1 MKQNDFLLKHPL
13 FKLSSIFYIILIGVI
28 FLKSNNGFGQNN
40 VLYGNISPNGST
52 VAIGTEPLYLGNNE
66 VGYLINIGP
75 ITSTNV
81 ILSSIIFKLWNSS
94 NSTGPN
100 TGTWGSFRIR
110 VREVHANV
118 SANPGD
124 PVTYSFI
131 DKYDNNHTISVTN
144 STIPLQD
151 YSNSN
156 FINLTQSVSLS
167 KYTSYLITIQQ
178 NLPSSL
184 TPYWLQSDNFLGFS
198 SFPGVSN
205 QGAYI
210 VSNSTLTPI
219 PSVNQTLFFELLYS
233 LPNATV
239 NTKAVTTINYNQ
251 TITAESGGQSIA
263 EAGSSIT
270 AKGICWST
278 NHNPTISN
286 DFTNEGAGTTDYTS
300 TLTNLLPNT
309 TYYVRAY
316 VTDASGTYY
325 GAETSFSTNRAPVI
339 TSGAGSNNTSIT
351 ISENTAA
358 VTTIQA
364 TDNDVP
370 AQNLTFSI
378 NGGADASKFTINQ
391 TTGAL
396 SLNATPDFENPTDSD
411 ANNSYIV
418 NVTVTDDGNTPKSA
432 TQAITVTITNVAENP
447 IVNNATTS
455 SVGITGA
462 VVSATVV
469 SDGGGG
475 TITER
480 GFVYAPTSAN
490 ANPSID
496 GTGTTKVTVSGST
509 GSMSKLLSG
518 LTANTA
524 YTAKAFAT
532 NTTGTT
538 YTDVFSFTTN
548 KLTAGPSISYNSPVY
563 LQQNT
568 AIATIAPSNVG
579 TAISAGTYSKV
590 VTFAGSSEGNTNDTN
605 PLSAKFNAP
614 MGMVM
619 DASRNIYFT
628 DSYNHRIKKIDG
640 TTGAVTQIAGQ
651 TTPTPFLA
659 SDSGSNDGTGI
670 GNARFDQPSGMTFDG
685 QGILYIADRGNNKIR
700 KLVLATGAVSTIAG
714 GGTGS
719 QSGYTDATGTA
730 ARFLRPTDVVFRTE
744 SGTSYLYVADAGNH
758 CIRKIN
764 LTTNAVT
771 TFAGSNTS
779 GTTEGNLTS
788 ARFNNP
794 TSLAFSSTGIL
805 YVVDRGNQK
814 IRKIDAGTV
823 STFAGSGTNATT
835 NGTGTGASFADPYG
849 IAIDGGDNV
858 YVTQALDGGYPSS
871 NPGFSVSTSTNNYI
885 RKITPSGVVT
895 NFIGSGTRGT
905 TNNDN
910 GLLASLSSPAH
921 LLFDTNQ
928 KYMYVSEWYGDDI
941 RKVEITGYTVSPS
954 LPSGLSLDST
964 TGNISGT
971 PTVATSTT
979 TYTMTGN
986 NYYGTSSANLNITVA
1001 NLPTITT
1008 NSVTSILSSTAVSGG
1023 NVSSNGG
1030 ITLTEKGICWSTTA
1044 NPTINDNK
1052 LVDPTTTTG
1061 NFTSN
1066 LTGLIPATTY
1076 YVRAYATN
1084 ALGTSYGTQ
1093 VTFTTLIPAPN
1104 ITYNTTNT
1112 FVVNNAITPL
1122 QVTNT
1127 GGNASGI
1134 YNNITTFAGGNGIG
1148 TTDGTALNAK
1158 FNNPMGLAVDATG
1171 NVYVADSR
1179 NHNIRKITPDGTV
1192 TTVAGS
1198 LTGVSGNADA
1208 IGTGALFFSPQ
1219 GVAVDPTSGNIYVA
1233 DYINHKIKK
1242 IDPSNYNVTTIAGS
1256 SQGYADGN
1264 GTDAK
1269 INTPAGITVDTS
1281 GNIYVGE
1288 FYGNKIRK
1296 IDPNYNVTTI
1306 AGSPLSNTGTVDG
1319 IGTAASFTYP
1329 HRIALDN
1336 SGNLFVAE
1344 NSTFRIRKIALSN
1357 NNVTT
1362 VAGSSN
1368 FGHLDGTGTD
1378 AKFTNLYGVAV
1389 DRFGN
1394 TWVAEQTYL
1403 RKISPSGVVTT
1414 VAGSN
1419 SSGLVNGDVSKAKF
1433 LGIFGIAFD
1442 REGNLYISDFNTD
1455 NHGYA
1460 INSSIRKL
1468 TLTGYSVSPALPAGL
1483 VLNADGSI
1491 TGTPTALSPA
1501 TNYTITATNA
1511 GGSSSYTISIAVLSL
1526 PTVATSINISSS
1538 NILTPTSVSVTGNVS
1553 SEGGATVT
1561 TKGICYATHSLPTT
1575 GDTTINYTSGGL
1587 GSYSIGLTNLTPN
1600 TTYYAR
1606 AYAQNTQGIAYGNQV
1621 QFTTPNVTPNISY
1634 NTSNNFTIGNAITP
1648 LQVTNTGSTVS
1659 GINGMVSTIAGN
1671 QSSPGYQDG
1680 NGSSAQFDSPTSIAF
1695 DTSGNIFIADYVNH
1709 RIRKIDTS
1717 GNVTTIAGNGE
1728 AGFADGNGTEAQFF
1742 YPACVAT
1749 DASNNIYVADAGNHK
1764 IRKIDTSG
1772 NVTTVAGNGEGGF
1785 ADGNAATA
1793 QFYYPYGVAVDKYGI
1808 IYVADYFNNRI
1819 RKITPT
1825 GSVSTIAGGVEGY
1838 ADGYYT
1844 NAKFKNP
1851 IRVIVDTEQNLYVTD
1866 SGNNKIRKIS
1876 YMGSVSTVAGSSQG
1890 YSNGNSTSAQFST
1903 PTGVNIDVAGNIYV
1917 ADYENHKIRK
1927 ISPSG
1932 NVTTLTGGDQGY
1944 EDGVLTNAKFSYP
1957 YDIAFDN
1964 NGNAYVPDK
1973 DNAVIRK
1980 ITLTGYSVS
1989 PALPAGLV
1997 LNSDGSIS
2005 GTPTSLS
2012 PINNYTITATN
2023 TIGSSSYTISI
2034 AVENNVNNVNLP
2046 TASAQT
2052 LCQGSKVANLT
2063 ATGTNLKWYSTS
2075 TGGNALNPNTTLTSS
2090 TYYVSQTISGV
2101 ESARVAVNV
2110 SISPNVGSIGS
2121 ISGSTNLASTITSAT
2136 YSVAPVTGATSY
2148 VWELPSGMT
2157 LLSQTGASINVNLS
2171 SSFSNGIIRVKAINA
2186 CSETSTKSLRIQ
2198 RSGLVP
2204 AGAFSL
2210 AISGN
2215 SILCP
2220 NSSQTYTATE
2230 ISEGTYFWTIP
2241 STTSIIS
2248 GQGTRTITLA
2258 STASFTSGQIK
2269 VVCTTNSASQQAT
2282 YNISGA
2288 TLPSIITG
2296 PSTICGLTTATYSV
2310 QQESGVTYQWNV
2322 PNGMTIVSG
2331 QNSSTIVVSIENQS
2345 TTGSISVR
2353 SLSTCGTSN
2362 RRTLDIGT
2370 IPIINSINGATT
2382 LCGAAQATIGNNGTV
2397 LNNNPLNQYTY
2408 SVAAISGVSSYQ
2420 WAVPNGSTIISG
2432 QGSNSIVVNFD
2443 LTTFETGLISVQG
2456 INNCGNG
2463 LVKTLLVSSVTGN
2476 ITGPTNLCPLSTA
2489 TYSVPSDLG
2498 TNFEWDLP
2506 QGMTITSGNGTS
2518 SIQVTISH
2526 PINFNLN
2533 NQVSVSFQTA
2543 CGGTRN
2549 FKLGVNCTDYSNLT
2563 TSFCEATNIS
2573 PYEWIYANLVNG
2585 ATEYRFNIYDQTGAN
2600 LITTIDRTVPYFRF
2614 YGSNFSY
2621 GTTYIIKVQIKQNG
2635 SFNAEGSPCHLTLI
2649 NLPTTSLK
2657 QEYCGITEVTPYQ
2670 WLFANTISGATEYR
2684 FNIYDQT
2691 GGNLISTI
2699 DRNVPYFRFYGS
2711 NFSYGSTYQ
2720 VRIQAKQNGVYS
2732 SEGTACNVTLMN
2744 LPTTSL
2750 SQEYCGITGVTPY
2763 QWLFANAVT
2772 GATEYRFN
2780 IYDETGTNLIST
2792 IDRNVPYFR
2801 FYGSNF
2807 SYGSTYQ
2814 VKIQAKQNGV
2824 YSSEGRSCNVSI
2836 QEINTRENPT
2846 LTKNEI
2852 EISLNQKFV
2861 AFPNPFKETF
2871 RINPLLNEKTEKVKY
2886 QIFDVV
2892 GKLIES
2898 NEIEPSM
2905 LIDYSFG
2912 SEYPRGVYI
2921 INIEQGDYHESLKM
2935 IKQ

>member
-286 DFTNEGAGTTDYTS
+286 NFTNEGAGTTDYTS

-418 NVTVTDDGNTPKSA
+418 TIQVTDNGSIPKSA
-432 TQAITVTITNVAENP
+432 SQTLTVNVTNIAETPVVNAINTLNI
-447 IVNNATTS
+447 
-455 SVGITGA
+455 GITGA
-462 VVSATVV
+462 ALSATVV
-469 SDGGGG
+469 TNGGGG
-475 TITER
+475 TITEK
-480 GFVYAPTSAN
+480 GFVYAPTTIN
-490 ANPSID
+490 ANPIV
-496 GTGTTKVTVSGST
+496 GGAGTTKIIVTGT
-509 GSMSKLLSG
+509 IANFTKAITT
-518 LTANTA
+518 LTPNTS
-524 YTAKAFAT
+524 YSFKAFAT
-532 NTTGTT
+532 NATGSG
-538 YTDVFSFTTN
+538 YTETINLTTN
-548 KLTAGPSISYNSPVY
+548 GLTAGPSISYETQI
-563 LQQNT
+563 LQQNV
-568 AIATIAPSNVG
+568 AITPITPTNTGTTIP
-579 TAISAGTYSKV
+579 AGTYSKV

-700 KLVLATGAVSTIAG
+700 KLVLVTGAVSTIAG

-744 SGTSYLYVADAGNH
+744 NGTSYLYVADAGNH

-823 STFAGSGTNATT
+823 STFAGSGTNTTT

-849 IAIDGGDNV
+849 IAIDGGDNL
-858 YVTQALDGGYPSS
+858 YITQALDGSYPSS

-885 RKITPSGVVT
+885 RKITPSGVVI

-921 LLFDTNQ
+921 ILFDTNQ

-964 TGNISGT
+964 NGTISGT
-971 PTVATSTT
+971 PTATSIATN
-979 TYTMTGN
+979 YAITGY
-986 NYYGTSSANLNITVA
+986 NYYGSNSTNLNITIA

-1008 NSVTSILSSTAVSGG
+1008 DAVTSIASSTAVSGG
-1023 NVSSNGG
+1023 NVTSNGG

-1052 LVDPTTTTG
+1052 LADPTTTTG

-1093 VTFTTLIPAPN
+1093 VTFTTLIQVPN
-1104 ITYNTTNT
+1104 IAYNTTNSFT
-1112 FVVNNAITPL
+1112 LNNPITPL

-1127 GGNASGI
+1127 GGSVNGINNYVTTIAGSGD
-1134 YNNITTFAGGNGIG
+1134 NGFADGNGS
-1148 TTDGTALNAK
+1148 NAI
-1158 FNNPMGLAVDATG
+1158 FNNPQ
-1171 NVYVADSR
+1171 NVA
-1179 NHNIRKITPDGTV
+1179 
-1192 TTVAGS
+1192 
-1198 LTGVSGNADA
+1198 ADA
-1208 IGTGALFFSPQ
+1208 A
-1219 GVAVDPTSGNIYVA
+1219 GNIYVA
-1233 DYINHKIKK
+1233 DYSNHRIRKIDTSGNVTTLAGNGTNGYLDANGANAQFNHPYGVAVDEYGNVYVTDRDNNKIRK
-1242 IDPSNYNVTTIAGS
+1242 IDPNGNVTTLAGSNLGYTDGNGVSAQFNYPQGIAVDRYRNIYITDIGNYKIRKIDTSGNVTTLAGSTGGQADGLGTNAKFSGPNGIAVDASGNVYVSDQGYNRIRKIDPTGNVTTIAGS
-1256 SQGYADGN
+1256 STGYADGIGIEAKFSTPN
-1264 GTDAK
+1264 G
-1269 INTPAGITVDTS
+1269 IIVDNS
-1281 GNIYVGE
+1281 GNVYVADTNN
-1288 FYGNKIRK
+1288 YKIRK
-1296 IDPNYNVTTI
+1296 IDSSGYVSTL
-1306 AGSPLSNTGTVDG
+1306 AGSSFGFLDGSLTNAKFKGPRGLTVDA
-1319 IGTAASFTYP
+1319 T
-1329 HRIALDN
+1329 
-1336 SGNLFVAE
+1336 GNLY
-1344 NSTFRIRKIALSN
+1344 TTDYQLHKIRKI
-1357 NNVTT
+1357 
-1362 VAGSSN
+1362 
-1368 FGHLDGTGTD
+1368 
-1378 AKFTNLYGVAV
+1378 
-1389 DRFGN
+1389 
-1394 TWVAEQTYL
+1394 
-1403 RKISPSGVVTT
+1403 
-1414 VAGSN
+1414 
-1419 SSGLVNGDVSKAKF
+1419 
-1433 LGIFGIAFD
+1433 
-1442 REGNLYISDFNTD
+1442 
-1455 NHGYA
+1455 
-1460 INSSIRKL
+1460 
-1468 TLTGYSVSPALPAGL
+1468 TLTGYSVSPSLPAGL
-1483 VLNADGSI
+1483 VLNTDGSI

-1621 QFTTPNVTPNISY
+1621 EFTTPNVTPNISY

-1695 DTSGNIFIADYVNH
+1695 DTSGNMFIADYVNH

-1808 IYVADYFNNRI
+1808 IYVADYFNNKI

-1825 GSVSTIAGGVEGY
+1825 GSVSTIAGSVEGY

-2012 PINNYTITATN
+2012 PTTNYTITATN

-2121 ISGSTNLASTITSAT
+2121 ISGSTNLASNITSAT

-2258 STASFTSGQIK
+2258 STASFISGQIK

-2420 WAVPNGSTIISG
+2420 WSVPNGSTIISG

-2691 GGNLISTI
+2691 GANLISTI

-2824 YSSEGRSCNVSI
+2824 YSSEGRTCNVSI

>member
-118 SANPGD
+118 SANAGD

-210 VSNSTLTPI
+210 VSSSTLTPI

-251 TITAESGGQSIA
+251 TITAESGGQSLA

-418 NVTVTDDGNTPKSA
+418 TIQVTDNGSIPKSA
-432 TQAITVTITNVAENP
+432 SQTLTVNVTNIAETPVVNAINTLNI
-447 IVNNATTS
+447 
-455 SVGITGA
+455 GITGA
-462 VVSATVV
+462 ALSATVV
-469 SDGGGG
+469 TNGGGG
-475 TITER
+475 AITEK
-480 GFVYAPTSAN
+480 GFVYAPTTIN
-490 ANPSID
+490 ANPII
-496 GTGTTKVTVSGST
+496 GGAGTTKIIVTGT
-509 GSMSKLLSG
+509 IANFTKAITT
-518 LTANTA
+518 LTPNTS
-524 YTAKAFAT
+524 YSFKAFAT
-532 NTTGTT
+532 NATGSG
-538 YTDVFSFTTN
+538 YTETINLTTN
-548 KLTAGPSISYNSPVY
+548 GLTAGPSISYETQI
-563 LQQNT
+563 LQQNV
-568 AIATIAPSNVG
+568 AITPITPTNTGTTIP
-579 TAISAGTYSKV
+579 AGTYSKV

-744 SGTSYLYVADAGNH
+744 NGTSYLYVADAGNH

-849 IAIDGGDNV
+849 IAIDGGDNLFI
-858 YVTQALDGGYPSS
+858 TQALDGSYPSS
-871 NPGFSVSTSTNNYI
+871 NPGFSAGASTNNYI

-895 NFIGSGTRGT
+895 NFIGSGTKGT

-979 TYTMTGN
+979 TYTVTGN

-1044 NPTINDNK
+1044 NPTINDNI
-1052 LVDPTTTTG
+1052 LADPTTTTG

-1066 LTGLIPATTY
+1066 LTGLNGLTTY

-1084 ALGTSYGTQ
+1084 ALGTSYGNE
-1093 VTFTTLIPAPN
+1093 VIFTTLIPAPS
-1104 ITYNTTNT
+1104 ITYNATNT
-1112 FVVNNAITPL
+1112 FVVNNVINPL
-1122 QVTNT
+1122 EVTNSGGSTPIPGMVSTYAGT
-1127 GGNASGI
+1127 GISGN
-1134 YNNITTFAGGNGIG
+1134 
-1148 TTDGTALNAK
+1148 TDGAALSAQFSSPESIVIDSQGNK
-1158 FNNPMGLAVDATG
+1158 FICEGP
-1171 NVYVADSR
+1171 
-1179 NHNIRKITPDGTV
+1179 NHRIRKITVDGTV
-1192 TTVAGS
+1192 STFAGS
-1198 LTGVSGNADA
+1198 TIGDLDG
-1208 IGTGALFFSPQ
+1208 IGTEAKFRFPYSITI
-1219 GVAVDPTSGNIYVA
+1219 DTDDNIYIS
-1233 DYINHKIKK
+1233 DFGNNKIKK
-1242 IDPSNYNVTTIAGS
+1242 I
-1256 SQGYADGN
+1256 
-1264 GTDAK
+1264 
-1269 INTPAGITVDTS
+1269 TPAGVVSTLNSLYAPFGITIDSS
-1281 GNIYVGE
+1281 GNLFVVQRNLNQVVKITPSGVITTFVG
-1288 FYGNKIRK
+1288 
-1296 IDPNYNVTTI
+1296 
-1306 AGSPLSNTGTVDG
+1306 GTLGTDDG
-1319 IGTAASFTYP
+1319 IGTAAQFNNPNKIIIAPNGDFYIAENYRIRKVTANGVVTTFVGGTNSGQVNDIGTNARFTAL
-1329 HRIALDN
+1329 IDLALDTH
-1336 SGNLFVAE
+1336 GNLFLSEYSRIRKVTPEGVVSTYSGSSSGYSDGPVASAQFISIFGLAIDD
-1344 NSTFRIRKIALSN
+1344 NDNLFAADRNDNRIRKITSN
-1357 NNVTT
+1357 
-1362 VAGSSN
+1362 
-1368 FGHLDGTGTD
+1368 
-1378 AKFTNLYGVAV
+1378 TNP
-1389 DRFGN
+1389 F
-1394 TWVAEQTYL
+1394 
-1403 RKISPSGVVTT
+1403 
-1414 VAGSN
+1414 
-1419 SSGLVNGDVSKAKF
+1419 
-1433 LGIFGIAFD
+1433 
-1442 REGNLYISDFNTD
+1442 
-1455 NHGYA
+1455 
-1460 INSSIRKL
+1460 
-1468 TLTGYSVSPALPAGL
+1468 SVSPALPAGL

-1526 PTVATSINISSS
+1526 PTVTTSINISSS

-1680 NGSSAQFDSPTSIAF
+1680 NGSSAQFDAPTSIAF
-1695 DTSGNIFIADYVNH
+1695 DTSGNMFIADYVNH

-2012 PINNYTITATN
+2012 PTTNYTITATN
-2023 TIGSSSYTISI
+2023 TIGNSSYTISI

-2121 ISGSTNLASTITSAT
+2121 ISGSTNLASNITSAT

-2296 PSTICGLTTATYSV
+2296 PSNICGLTTATYSV

-2420 WAVPNGSTIISG
+2420 WSVPNGSTIISG

-2573 PYEWIYANLVNG
+2573 PYEWIYANLING

-2691 GGNLISTI
+2691 GVNLISTI

-2732 SEGTACNVTLMN
+2732 SEGTACNVTLIN